1 MTATTTGGPIIKAS
15 KQFNFVGDRYMDA
28 KTIVT
33 FKSRSS
39 LCIKY
44 NRPCSAHSIQ
54 FFIKTSTD
62 TTLEQSSLDIKQHEC
77 NEKVEYI
84 ECLKK
89 LKR

>member
-15 KQFNFVGDRYMDA
+15 KQVYFVSDRYMDA

-44 NRPCSAHSIQ
+44 SRPRTAPSIQ

-62 TTLEQSSLDIKQHEC
+62 ATLEESSMDVKQHKC
-77 NEKVEYI
+77 DEKVEYV

-89 LKR
+89 LK